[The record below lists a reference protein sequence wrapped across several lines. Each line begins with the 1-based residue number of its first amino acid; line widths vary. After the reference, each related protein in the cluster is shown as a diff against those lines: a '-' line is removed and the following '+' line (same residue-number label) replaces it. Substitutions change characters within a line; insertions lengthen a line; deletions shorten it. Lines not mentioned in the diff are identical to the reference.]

1 MGANEAV
8 VRLSMTCR
16 RLKEAEKM
24 ILEDFPR
31 TELPAEAER
40 FKRAKQKMIQDEVKI
55 TVLTHFLHY
64 VKFKGRRHLRE
75 LRRSSRR

>member
-31 TELPAEAER
+31 IESPAEAER
-40 FKRAKQKMIQDEVKI
+40 FKRAKQNMIQEEVES
-55 TVLTHFLHY
+55 TGLTHFSHY
-64 VKFKGRRHLRE
+64 VKFKGQRHLRE
-75 LRRSSRR
+75 SRRSSRR